1 MDRISDSVDTKV
13 SHRHKSTVE
22 SRIFR
27 AMTAMVLIAV
37 AGALIVSPWRVVTG
51 VMVGGALSLL
61 NFHWLRTSMRAA
73 FNQSIPRVGVIRYIL
88 RYLMMGLVIAIVY
101 QLRLISLAATIAGL
115 CSFVIAFFIEASR
128 QSYFILTG
136 REESF

>member
-1 MDRISDSVDTKV
+1 MDRISDSADTKV
-13 SHRHKSTVE
+13 SHHHESTVE

-27 AMTAMVLIAV
+27 AMAAMVLIAV
-37 AGALIVSPWRVVTG
+37 VGALIVAPWRVVTG
-51 VMVGGALSLL
+51 VMIGGALSLL
-61 NFHWLRTSMRAA
+61 DFHWLRTSMRAV
-73 FNQSIPRVGVIRYIL
+73 FNEAIPGIGVIRYIL

-101 QLRLISLAATIAGL
+101 QLRLVSLAATIAGL

>member
-1 MDRISDSVDTKV
+1 MDPISDSAETKV
-13 SHRHKSTVE
+13 SHRHESTVE

-27 AMTAMVLIAV
+27 AMAAMVLIAV
-37 AGALIVSPWRVVTG
+37 VGALIVAPWRVVTG

-61 NFHWLRTSMRAA
+61 NFHWLRASMMAA
-73 FNQSIPRVGVIRYIL
+73 FNQSTPRIGVIRYIL
-88 RYLMMGLVIAIVY
+88 RYLMMGLVITIVY